1 MPQIAI
7 DSRIIK
13 LDKII
18 IIAIILILLAGN
30 IYFGSRYF
38 SALKELKELKA
49 AMETYKIN
57 EKILTF
63 SSLFITKVLK
73 TENEVDFET
82 RLRLETTV
90 RDLNDEEILTQ
101 WKKFTESETEDEA
114 QTEVKNLLEM
124 LVSKIHPVK

>member
-1 MPQIAI
+1 MPQIAV

-30 IYFGSRYF
+30 IYFGFRYF
-38 SALKELKELKA
+38 SVQKELKEIKA
-49 AMETYKIN
+49 AMEVPKIN
-57 EKILTF
+57 EKILSFTN
-63 SSLFITKVLK
+63 LFITKVLK
-73 TENEVDFET
+73 TENEVDFEM
-82 RLRLETTV
+82 RLRLETAV